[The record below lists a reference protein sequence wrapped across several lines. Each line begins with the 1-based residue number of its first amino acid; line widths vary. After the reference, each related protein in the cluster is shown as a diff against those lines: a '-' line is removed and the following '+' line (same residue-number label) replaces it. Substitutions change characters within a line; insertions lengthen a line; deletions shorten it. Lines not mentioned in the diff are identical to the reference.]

1 MAYISGKC
9 HQKYKK
15 GILMDT
21 ASQNK
26 TERIN
31 LRVKSSAKEIIKL
44 AAGFEGKTVSHFILT
59 SALKCAERTVQEHQM
74 MTLNA
79 NDSKTFFEALSAP
92 VQFNSKLTAAF
103 DEYEKRVTT
112 R

>member
-1 MAYISGKC
+1 
-9 HQKYKK
+9 
-15 GILMDT
+15 MDV

-31 LRVKSSAKEIIKL
+31 LRVKSSAKDIITR

-59 SALKCAERTVQEHQM
+59 SALKCAEKTVQEHQM

-79 NDSKTFFEALSAP
+79 DDSKAFFEALSAP
-92 VQFNSKLTAAF
+92 LRFNSKLTAAF
-103 DEYEKRVTT
+103 EEYEKRVTT

>member
-31 LRVKSSAKEIIKL
+31 LRVKSSAKDIIMR